1 MRTAEG
7 RRLQVAPGSLVVLLG
22 ASGSGKSTFARRHFR
37 ATEVV
42 SSDFCRAL
50 VGDDASDQATS
61 KDAFEL
67 LRFIAGKRLQ
77 ARRVTVVDATNVREE
92 DRSPLLTLARA
103 DAAPAIAIVLDLP
116 FDVCLARNDGRGS
129 ESVPARVLREQ
140 VADLREGL
148 ARLEAE
154 GFGAVYVLSSS
165 EVVDAAIVERA

>member
-1 MRTAEG
+1 MSGTED
-7 RRLQVAPGSLVVLLG
+7 RRLHVAPGSLVVLVG

-37 ATEVV
+37 ATEIV

-50 VGDDASDQATS
+50 VGDDASDRATS

-67 LRFIAGKRLQ
+67 LRFIAAKRLQ

-92 DRSPLLTLARA
+92 DRTPLLTLARA
-103 DAAPAIAIVLDLP
+103 HAAPAIAIVLDLP
-116 FDVCLARNDGRGS
+116 LEACVERNDGRGS
-129 ESVPARVLREQ
+129 GSVPARVLREQ

-154 GFGAVYVLSSS
+154 GFGDVYVLSSG
-165 EVVDAAIVERA
+165 EEMDAAIVERE